1 MKKGSGMK
9 WVNDRTTSAT
19 LPKTK
24 LRKTKLFVKQ
34 NAIFD
39 KLLVSFAI
47 FSNLIIL
54 NTFF

>member
-9 WVNDRTTSAT
+9 WVNDRTTLTT

-24 LRKTKLFVKQ
+24 LRKTKIFVKQ
-34 NAIFD
+34 SAIFD
-39 KLLVSFAI
+39 KLLVNFAI

>member
-9 WVNDRTTSAT
+9 WVNDRTTSTT

-24 LRKTKLFVKQ
+24 LRKTKIFVKQ
-34 NAIFD
+34 SAIFD
-39 KLLVSFAI
+39 KLLVNFAI